1 MYRMVDGIKTEREF
15 YDFVKQMCANEGID
29 DQGRVFIE
37 MTCLDN
43 GEDCGA
49 ECWTVA
55 INTAIMFHDQ
65 GQLEAVSR
73 NEG

>member
-15 YDFVKQMCANEGID
+15 YDFIKTLCDNEGITE
-29 DQGRVFIE
+29 GRTYVE

-43 GEDCGA
+43 GEDCG
-49 ECWTVA
+49 EERWTVA

-65 GQLEAVSR
+65 GTLEAVAR